1 MKEFA
6 INAHKQ
12 NNNTSN
18 AAYAIYYS
26 SIVYMYCWVYRL
38 NLAQPKLIV
47 YANSIDHMG
56 LSLFVSISIQPSVKV
71 CKVRSCKSS
80 GHSIWQ
86 TMLEKSKRRKLR

>member
-1 MKEFA
+1 MRTNKT
-6 INAHKQ
+6 ITHQ
-12 NNNTSN
+12 THTP
-18 AAYAIYYS
+18 YTIV
-26 SIVYMYCWVYRL
+26 VYMYCWVYRL

-56 LSLFVSISIQPSVKV
+56 LALFVSISIQPSVKV